1 MYQKETPVGKR
12 EQQRAT
18 TFIPVV
24 CKYVVDLF
32 AVPLPFYLVVY
43 TCISEETLSSER
55 ATRKGKMEDEERER
69 ERERCTPVVSK
80 AISTMA
86 VSVSEAA
93 RWNTENMFFQPDLQ
107 VYKTRGK
114 ETEFVLMYYPASHA
128 ICINTASTPVS

>member
-43 TCISEETLSSER
+43 TCISEGTLSSER

-69 ERERCTPVVSK
+69 EREMHTSGLEGHLHDGGVC
-80 AISTMA
+80 I
-86 VSVSEAA
+86 
-93 RWNTENMFFQPDLQ
+93 
-107 VYKTRGK
+107 RGRQM
-114 ETEFVLMYYPASHA
+114 EH
-128 ICINTASTPVS
+128 